1 MLSRLKPTGF
11 ALGLLFVLG
20 ASMASSDTP
29 IGPPAA
35 VAAYAPAHLPGQ
47 GLDQHPF
54 VYAGEWDYRKPEQTM
69 FIVRDGRVV
78 WTYSIPLHTP
88 DGVLQE
94 WRDAT
99 LLSNGNILFSRK
111 TGRA

>member
-1 MLSRLKPTGF
+1 
-11 ALGLLFVLG
+11 
-20 ASMASSDTP
+20 
-29 IGPPAA
+29 
-35 VAAYAPAHLPGQ
+35 
-47 GLDQHPF
+47 
-54 VYAGEWDYRKPEQTM
+54 M